1 MSDYKIEFVVK
12 NTLFFLLFVVLAV
25 IGITKVIL
33 PKIYAYKAQLTENR
47 RAELIYNQTNADFIA
62 LSTQVRGFINDNRES
77 FDKLYAQTPDDFEL
91 LELLREYFASVS
103 LKQITQSMES
113 EISRTRYQLVGYVNN
128 NLQLQE
134 FMQKVSTLPYVIEL
148 SAPLEVR
155 EDRVSH
161 TLKVSLYLEILQSH
175 YKPHALVVQ
184 ENLAYKKQK

>member
-1 MSDYKIEFVVK
+1 MNDYKMEFVVK
-12 NTLFFLLFVVLAV
+12 NTLFFLLFVVIAL
-25 IGITKVIL
+25 IGITKVIM

-62 LSTQVRGFINDNRES
+62 LSTQVRGFIDEHHSS
-77 FDKLYAQTPDDFEL
+77 FDKLYATTPDDMDLGAL
-91 LELLREYFASVS
+91 LHEYFSSLSVI
-103 LKQITQSMES
+103 QVGTSMES
-113 EISRTRYQLVGYVNN
+113 DISRTRYQLVGYVAN

-134 FMQKVSTLPYVIEL
+134 FMQKVNALPYVIEL

-161 TLKVSLYLEILQSH
+161 TLKVSLYLEIFQSH
-175 YKPHALVVQ
+175 YKPHTLIVQ

>member
-1 MSDYKIEFVVK
+1 VSDYKIEFVVK
-12 NTLFFLLFVVLAV
+12 NTLFFLLFVVLAI

-103 LKQITQSMES
+103 LKQIAQSMES

-155 EDRVSH
+155 EDRASH

>member
-103 LKQITQSMES
+103 LKQIAQSMES

-155 EDRVSH
+155 EDRASH

>member
-12 NTLFFLLFVVLAV
+12 NTLFFLLFVVLAI

-103 LKQITQSMES
+103 LKQIAQSMES

-155 EDRVSH
+155 EDRASH